1 MIKRGYLLFFWLLI
15 ISSYI
20 ACSGLSD
27 EPTFTEE
34 TNAPF
39 ISTSIASSNL
49 PLNIRN
55 YLEEHFLDILIV
67 ESLKHNHQGVISY
80 SVTLVS
86 GEHLLFTPNGILL
99 AIDRDGQNGTAD
111 QDGMEIRAMNL
122 PVAILQYI
130 IENYPNAVILFTEE
144 ESDGQFEIY
153 LDNGL
158 ELHFDKDGNFIS
170 TENDD
175 DDDGLGAMEESDDDD
190 DGNGNG
196 DDDDDNDD

>member
-1 MIKRGYLLFFWLLI
+1 M
-15 ISSYI
+15 
-20 ACSGLSD
+20 ACSGLSE

-34 TNAPF
+34 TNAPL
-39 ISTSIASSNL
+39 ISTPIASDDL

-55 YLEEHFLDILIV
+55 YLEEHFMNVLIV
-67 ESLKHNHQGVISY
+67 EVLKHNHQGVISY

-86 GEHLLFTPNGILL
+86 GEYLLFTPNGVLL
-99 AIDRDGQNGTAD
+99 AIDRDGQSNSAD
-111 QDGMEIRAMNL
+111 QDGMEIRAMNI

-130 IENYPNAVILFTEE
+130 IENYPNAVILFSEE
-144 ESDGQFEIY
+144 EDDGQFEIY

-190 DGNGNG
+190 DGNG
-196 DDDDDNDD
+196 DDDDDDDDDGNNSDDDDG